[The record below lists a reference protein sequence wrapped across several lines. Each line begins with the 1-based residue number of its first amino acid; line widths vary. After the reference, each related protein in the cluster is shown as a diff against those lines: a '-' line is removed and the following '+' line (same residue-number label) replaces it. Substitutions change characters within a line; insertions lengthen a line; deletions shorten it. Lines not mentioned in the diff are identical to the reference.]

1 MPYFANLQL
10 VALCHLQSSPLKQSK
25 HHMSRPL
32 HKVSISTQRQT
43 FKTTGINKGEIF
55 HQLSFLKVHPSGYDW
70 LDASSPDPN
79 GFYRKYVSW
88 IGF

>member
-55 HQLSFLKVHPSGYDW
+55 H
-70 LDASSPDPN
+70 
-79 GFYRKYVSW
+79 
-88 IGF
+88 